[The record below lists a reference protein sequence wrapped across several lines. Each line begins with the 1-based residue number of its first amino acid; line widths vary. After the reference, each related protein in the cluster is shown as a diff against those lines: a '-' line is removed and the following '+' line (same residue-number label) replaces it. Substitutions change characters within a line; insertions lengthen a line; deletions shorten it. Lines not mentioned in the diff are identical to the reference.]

1 MAGVEMQGVG
11 VTVTQPG
18 AAAPSGVWHD
28 DLFSCMA
35 DPGFCMYTC
44 CCPACAFGQA
54 VESSLGTNCVQECC
68 LGVIFDCGCGIY
80 HIMKRGEFRAK
91 YGGLPEAPCCDIAV
105 GCLCS
110 PCSTCQMQRHYKSTN
125 P

>member
-44 CCPACAFGQA
+44 CCPACAVFSCL
-54 VESSLGTNCVQECC
+54 VPCDSHFSRFVLLVSFVLLVRLPSRPFVCVPSARDF
-68 LGVIFDCGCGIY
+68 LF
-80 HIMKRGEFRAK
+80 
-91 YGGLPEAPCCDIAV
+91 
-105 GCLCS
+105 
-110 PCSTCQMQRHYKSTN
+110 
-125 P
+125 